1 MTPSQKEIDQ
11 LLLQLKDP
19 EPHIREQATEIL
31 WKNWFWQKGVTGME
45 QLKRSQVL
53 IDEGK
58 IEDAEETLTQ
68 LIQAHPDFAEAWNR
82 RAVLYYLQQD
92 FQKSIDDC
100 QETLKIFPFHFG
112 ALHGLGLCYA
122 AQGEIKQAIATFTCT
137 KAEEE
142 KIAQSFFAQQE
153 VTSKAEFQTWLQ
165 HRGLT
170 LLI

>member
-19 EPHIREQATEIL
+19 EPKIRDQATEIL

-45 QLKRSQVL
+45 QLKRSQLL

-58 IEDAEETLTQ
+58 TEEAEATLTQ
-68 LIQAHPDFAEAWNR
+68 LIADHPDFAEAWNR

-92 FQKSIDDC
+92 FQRSIDDC
-100 QETLKIFPFHFG
+100 QKTLQLVPFHFG

-122 AQGEIKQAIATFTCT
+122 AQGEITLAIETFT
-137 KAEEE
+137 KA
-142 KIAQSFFAQQE
+142 
-153 VTSKAEFQTWLQ
+153 LQ
-165 HRGLT
+165 IQPHAILNKK
-170 LLI
+170 LLLECMAKL